1 MTTPSEQLRQDMGR
15 TIAGLLEQ
23 CGLRLLEQPL
33 RLEGWLRD
41 LYPDH
46 RAAVSVAIEGLLTQC
61 HLASG
66 MVQDVSARFALR
78 SGISPQWADFGVRL
92 WRTALKDHKLDVER
106 VQEVHSNLEMPVVG
120 GVTQTVESILGSFRD

>member
-15 TIAGLLEQ
+15 TIAGLLAQ
-23 CGLRLLEQPL
+23 CGLGLLEQPL

-46 RAAVSVAIEGLLTQC
+46 RAAVSVAIEGLVTQC

-66 MVQDVSARFALR
+66 MAQDVSARFALR

-106 VQEVHSNLEMPVVG
+106 VQEVHSNLEVPVVG

>member
-1 MTTPSEQLRQDMGR
+1 M
-15 TIAGLLEQ
+15 
-23 CGLRLLEQPL
+23 
-33 RLEGWLRD
+33 RD
-41 LYPDH
+41 LYPEH

-66 MVQDVSARFALR
+66 MAQDVSARFALR

-106 VQEVHSNLEMPVVG
+106 VQEVHSNLDVSVVG
-120 GVTQTVESILGSFRD
+120 GVTQTVEAILGSFRD